1 MAPTRSLPASTGE
14 ANPPIAALLRWYGPR
29 RAAYPWRGADPYG
42 VWVSEVMLQ
51 QTQAARVAPAY
62 LEFIRRFPDVH
73 ALAATPRADV
83 LRAWGSLGYP
93 RRAVALSEAA
103 HRMVRD
109 HGGRVPD
116 DPAVLAGLPGIG
128 PYTAAAIAA
137 LGYGRPVAALDTN
150 VRRVTS
156 RSLLG
161 REPHHVAAPD
171 LAAAAGDW
179 LRAGRP
185 GDVLQALMDLGRTVC
200 RPVPRCVSCPLA
212 DACRFRLEGGVP
224 ERGRRRQPAYAGSLR
239 EVRGAVLRAL
249 RSGRSGGASI
259 SGLAVATGFGAERV
273 TRAVRGLAADGVVA
287 AGPGAL
293 AGRPRGRVALPGRPT
308 PAETNRT

>member
-1 MAPTRSLPASTGE
+1 MAPPRSLPGSTGE
-14 ANPPIAALLRWYGPR
+14 ANPTIAALLRWYRPR

-51 QTQAARVAPAY
+51 QTQASRVVPAY
-62 LEFIRRFPDVH
+62 VAFVGRFPDAR
-73 ALAATPRADV
+73 ALAAAPRGEV

-93 RRAVALSEAA
+93 RRAVALSDAA
-103 HRMVRD
+103 RLMVRD
-109 HGGRVPD
+109 HGARIPD

-161 REPHHVAAPD
+161 REPHLVAGPE
-171 LAAAAGDW
+171 LAAAAGAW
-179 LRAGRP
+179 LGAGRP

-200 RPVPRCVSCPLA
+200 RPVPRCDACPLA
-212 DACRFRLEGGVP
+212 RTCRFRLEGAVP
-224 ERGRRRQPAYAGSLR
+224 ERGGRRQPAYAGSLR

-249 RSGRSGGASI
+249 RSRRSGGASI
-259 SGLAVATGFGAERV
+259 SSLAATTGFRAERV
-273 TRAVRGLAADGVVA
+273 TDAVRGLAADGVVA

-293 AGRPRGRVALPGRPT
+293 AGRPRGRVALPG
-308 PAETNRT
+308 

>member
-1 MAPTRSLPASTGE
+1 
-14 ANPPIAALLRWYGPR
+14 
-29 RAAYPWRGADPYG
+29 

-62 LEFIRRFPDVH
+62 VAFLRRFPGVD
-73 ALAATPRADV
+73 ALAAAPRAEV

-93 RRAVALSEAA
+93 RRAVALSDAA
-103 HRMVRD
+103 RAMVRD

-156 RSLLG
+156 RALLA
-161 REPHHVAAPD
+161 REPHRGAATD
-171 LAAAAGDW
+171 LAVAAAGW
-179 LRAGRP
+179 LGGGRP

-200 RPVPRCVSCPLA
+200 RPKPRCGVCPLA
-212 DACRFRLEGGVP
+212 EACRFLLEGGVP
-224 ERGRRRQPAYAGSLR
+224 ERSGRRQPAYAGSLR

-249 RSGRSGGASI
+249 RSDRSGGASI
-259 SGLAVATGFGAERV
+259 AAIAATTGFGALRV
-273 TRAVRGLAADGVVA
+273 ADAVRGLAADGLVA
-287 AGPGAL
+287 AGPAAL
-293 AGRPRGRVALPGRPT
+293 AGRPRGRVALPG
-308 PAETNRT
+308 